1 MSETDWQAVLD
12 DPMGFD
18 PDELREFLAADMMD
32 VPYDPAFKEELRGKL
47 WALIR
52 ARYADDSGEAS

>member
-1 MSETDWQAVLD
+1 MSESDWQAIFD

-32 VPYDPAFKEELRGKL
+32 VPADPVFREELRKRL
-47 WALIR
+47 WDMIR
-52 ARYADDSGEAS
+52 TRYGRES